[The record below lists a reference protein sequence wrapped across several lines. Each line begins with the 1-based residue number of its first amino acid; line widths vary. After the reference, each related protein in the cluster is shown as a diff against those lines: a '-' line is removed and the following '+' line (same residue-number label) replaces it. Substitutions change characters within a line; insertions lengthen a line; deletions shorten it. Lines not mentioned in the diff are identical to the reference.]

1 MISQVFES
9 LVWGVVRE
17 NNYKNFSQKMAVL
30 GVIYALEKDSERLM
44 MINKQYNRKYES
56 QRISL
61 AAYQGTLI
69 SWTWREVN
77 GENQAQY
84 IFMRISALQKAEFSS
99 QAGLICQSQGPDWER
114 LCYQDLG
121 WVHLHWC
128 TWKSCISISPWI
140 LWVHKNSLLFHV
152 EGSPPTCLKT
162 TNRTIPPKAKHCPFR
177 FCLHASG
184 LTGQ

>member
-69 SWTWREVN
+69 S
-77 GENQAQY
+77 
-84 IFMRISALQKAEFSS
+84 
-99 QAGLICQSQGPDWER
+99 
-114 LCYQDLG
+114 
-121 WVHLHWC
+121 
-128 TWKSCISISPWI
+128 
-140 LWVHKNSLLFHV
+140 
-152 EGSPPTCLKT
+152 
-162 TNRTIPPKAKHCPFR
+162 
-177 FCLHASG
+177 
-184 LTGQ
+184 